1 MSLAKPGVSL
11 VEHTERVL
19 DYAHSYLDQNKIAL
33 KNTNLDPK
41 QISEAIL
48 TACAFHDIGK
58 GCLEFSFDKKGF
70 SHSLASA
77 QIAMAS
83 LNESPI
89 KNYILQSILGH
100 HGSRFKDSF
109 SSLGFQRQQATP
121 NPELV
126 NEFKEIKDY
135 VKGHFSIE
143 LPDLNLQIPS
153 PRELLKRLCNFF
165 FGAPRD
171 RRLYFLIQGIL
182 NLADWSASAKKPLS
196 SASIKLDSRPLRTFQ
211 AEASTGKDTII
222 LAPTGRGK
230 SLAALVWTKSTG
242 REKSTLF
249 LPTVTTVE
257 AMYKRYTEE
266 VSDKTGLVHGNIAYY
281 LYSNEGYSED
291 TRDRIFWMKAFDNPF
306 NVATL
311 DQLLL
316 MSLNWGRWEPKIVN
330 IVNSAVI
337 FDEIHASQP
346 YTFGIL
352 LESIKML
359 KAMGTPVCVMSATL
373 PSYMIQKLKEVLD
386 DPVIVRDYEGE
397 SLRRITISHLEEVD
411 PVEET
416 KRQYEKGKRAIL
428 CFNTV
433 RKATEA
439 FKTLSDKM
447 PDKDIVLY
455 HGRFNLEDRER
466 ILSRITGDSPPRI
479 IVATQTIEISLNISY
494 DVLITEAA
502 PIDSLTQRFGRVN
515 REGTTPIGEV
525 IIFPQNENSYS
536 IYNKNLVDKSL
547 GLLKARQTP
556 SGLELREMMENLL
569 SEIEN
574 IEEEISA
581 GKASWQFVRE
591 MNFQIYSMSIDQ
603 RLADDLIRRI
613 PYKTIEVIP
622 SEFRA
627 NNSGKMQ
634 KLGKLV
640 KVPVKDVIGRLEKDD
655 DGFIYAPI
663 IYDPSFGYLGPK
675 EDEGS
680 IIEGF

>member
-1 MSLAKPGVSL
+1 MSLAKPGVTL
-11 VEHTERVL
+11 VKHTQKVL
-19 DYAHSYLDQNKIAL
+19 KSAQNYLDRNRIIVL
-33 KNTNLDPK
+33 SESLGPK
-41 QISEAIL
+41 EIYEAIL

-58 GCLEFSFDKKGF
+58 GCAEFSFDRKGF

-83 LNESPI
+83 LKESPV

-109 SSLGFQRQQATP
+109 SSMEYQRQKATP

-126 NEFKEIKDY
+126 KEFKEIEDY
-135 VKGHFSIE
+135 ARKEFGIE
-143 LPDLNLQIPS
+143 LPEMNLDIPS

-165 FGAPRD
+165 FSEAGD
-171 RRLYFLIQGIL
+171 RQLYTVIQGIL
-182 NLADWSASAKKPLS
+182 NLADWLASSKRS
-196 SASIKLDSRPLRTFQ
+196 FSVETIDFNSRPLRRFQ
-211 AEASTGKDTII
+211 EEASTGKDTII

-230 SLAALVWTKSTG
+230 SLASLVWSKSTG

-257 AMYKRYTEE
+257 AMYERYKEE
-266 VSDKTGLVHGNIAYY
+266 VSDKTGLVHGNVAYY

-330 IVNSAVI
+330 IANSAVI

-352 LESIKML
+352 LESIRSL
-359 KAMGTPVCVMSATL
+359 KALGAPVCVMSATL
-373 PSYMIQKLKEVLD
+373 PSYMIEKLKEVLD

-397 SLRRITISHLEEVD
+397 SLRGITISPLEEVD
-411 PVEET
+411 PVEVT
-416 KRQYEKGKRAIL
+416 RRYYEKGKRAIL

-433 RKATEA
+433 RKASEA
-439 FKTLSDKM
+439 FRTLSDKI
-447 PDKDIVLY
+447 PDGDIILY
-455 HGRFNLEDRER
+455 HGRFNLEDREK
-466 ILSRITGDSPPRI
+466 ILSRITGDSPPKI
-479 IVATQTIEISLNISY
+479 VVATQTIEISLDISY

-502 PIDSLTQRFGRVN
+502 PIDSLAQRFGRIN
-515 REGTTPIGEV
+515 RGGTKPDGKV

-536 IYNKNLVDKSL
+536 IYNKKLVDRSL
-547 GLLKARQTP
+547 ELLKANPKP
-556 SGLELREMMENLL
+556 SGLELKEMMEDSL
-569 SEIEN
+569 SAIEN

-581 GKASWQFVRE
+581 GKASWQFVRD

-627 NNSGKMQ
+627 DNAGKIQ

-640 KVPVKDVIGRLEKDD
+640 KVPVRDVIGRLEKDD

-663 IYDPSFGYLGPK
+663 NYDPSFGYIGPK
-675 EDEGS
+675 EDESS
-680 IIEGF
+680 IIEDF